1 VEIAAGICQA
11 LLVVYFTF
19 THWVKMPPFND
30 LRHENRPVIA
40 SMQVVLAVLAVGTLL
55 GYRWALWCAAAA
67 YTLVFAAHLVEWWI
81 PYLTGWPKFALGRPA
96 QQAVGYL
103 PARGDRPVPDYLHTG
118 IGLLVLT
125 ALVSSWLGL
134 AVS

>member
-11 LLVVYFTF
+11 LFVVYFTF